1 MIPTRRYHGAIEA
14 DPRSLLRSHPCCPAW
29 QLQGHIEANIG
40 DRKLLRIFF
49 PDVAVKLTEFDDWI
63 NAD

>member
-1 MIPTRRYHGAIEA
+1 
-14 DPRSLLRSHPCCPAW
+14 
-29 QLQGHIEANIG
+29 LQGHIEANIG

-49 PDVAVKLTEFDDWI
+49 PDVTLKLTEFDDWI